1 MKTKTWEDE
10 DYTYR
15 ASDHAVKTS
24 EDGWELCLHDGIWA
38 LVYGDL
44 TSGFLY
50 RKKKRKFR
58 IPTVT
63 DIRASG
69 YELKCSNNHHTLHII
84 TWYYISS
91 GLCGVSSGGG
101 TYLMSHLTIPDVPRP
116 RADKDGMYYYY
127 IDCDGLIEGRDD
139 YLLSPDNDMYDIGNY
154 YLDESIAKKAQRY
167 LRGE

>member
-10 DYTYR
+10 DYVYTVS
-15 ASDHAVKTS
+15 AHAVKTS
-24 EDGWELCLHDGIWA
+24 EDGWEYCLHDDKWA
-38 LVYGDL
+38 HRGSIALDSGLV
-44 TSGFLY
+44 Y
-50 RKKKRKFR
+50 RKKKLKLR
-58 IPTVT
+58 IPTVV

-101 TYLMSHLTIPDVPRP
+101 TYLMSKLTIPDVTRP
-116 RADKDGMYYYY
+116 RADKDGKYYY
-127 IDCDGLIEGRDD
+127 IDCDGLVEEHKE